1 MICGCPSAPIKQ
13 IRKSLSRC
21 RCKIRGPACAPCTDS
36 LLLTPPCWSIREQQG
51 TKPRV
56 LGEIHANFLPI
67 RFGSDKRACDAHQR
81 QFLLG
86 VRRYIRCYRMY
97 LRHRPETAPP
107 RSMGREALR
116 LSSRRASSPPSSSQ
130 QWALAASFVTG
141 ADSRDSAFRPI
152 PLRSAPTVPSLR

>member
-21 RCKIRGPACAPCTDS
+21 RCKIPGPACAPCTDS

-81 QFLLG
+81 QFFLG
-86 VRRYIRCYRMY
+86 VRRYIRCDR
-97 LRHRPETAPP
+97 PP
-107 RSMGREALR
+107 R
-116 LSSRRASSPPSSSQ
+116 PSS
-130 QWALAASFVTG
+130 A
-141 ADSRDSAFRPI
+141 RDSASA
-152 PLRSAPTVPSLR
+152 LHGAGSSAPFIASSILSALIVAAVGAGGLIRDRR